1 MVMRKSVAL
10 ALSLLGLFDSLYLLY
25 TYTSPSRPM
34 VCIGTGCD
42 AVRASVYS
50 TLWGVSMPVFGVL
63 GYALLAIVIVAES
76 LLSARFAR
84 WARYTF
90 WGMAGFG
97 FAFSLYLEYLQ
108 TFVIHAYCA
117 WCVTSGIVMTAL
129 FALAVLTMVRI
140 GPEPEPAIQLTRL
153 RSLFAVCVAGLLAGV
168 PAFYLL
174 VRHSERA
181 PQVPQA
187 APGDLA
193 QRLAR
198 PGSHE
203 TGNPQALLT
212 VVEFGDFEC
221 PVCGRGEAAARVIRT
236 QYATQVRFIFRQFP
250 LERIHPL
257 AEKAAEASECAAEQG
272 KFWEMVEKIY
282 SRQSDLSVEGLERDA
297 AELGLN
303 QSRFNECLT
312 GGAMASRV
320 HYDVEDARAL
330 GVRATPTFFI
340 GQQRVEGVLSA
351 TQFSQ
356 LVAEQL
362 NNLGMDIAKDVA
374 SAESPVA
381 AVPGKPVTKPATQN
395 RGHVAP
401 TQPTP
406 GIAKAIADPPQTS
419 TGLLGAAPGGFV
431 PGLQPAAPSGP
442 FGVLQAATG
451 GGTCSEADA
460 AKTQPTLIHTPEL
473 RQLLS
478 GNAQTLFVDVRSAG
492 DYATARIPGAINIPA
507 DEIERRWNTLPKD
520 RVIVIYESG
529 GSSADICAASR
540 ATGRALLE
548 HGFPFSQIKVYQD
561 GLAGWERAGI
571 YIRR

>member
-1 MVMRKSVAL
+1 MVARKSLTL

-50 TLWGVSMPVFGVL
+50 SLWGVSMPVFGVF
-63 GYALLAIVIVAES
+63 GYGLLAIFIVAES
-76 LLSARFAR
+76 LFPGRLAR
-84 WARYTF
+84 WARYALL
-90 WGMAGFG
+90 GMTGLGFL
-97 FAFSLYLEYLQ
+97 FSLYLEYLQ
-108 TFVIHAYCA
+108 AFAIHAYCA
-117 WCVTSGIVMTAL
+117 WCVTSGFVMTAL
-129 FALAVLTMVRI
+129 FALAVVNVIRA
-140 GPEPEPAIQLTRL
+140 GPEPDPAMQLVRV
-153 RSLFAVCVAGLLAGV
+153 RSLFAVSVAGLLAGL

-174 VRHSERA
+174 VRHSELA
-181 PQVPQA
+181 PQTHHA
-187 APGDLA
+187 APADLA

-198 PGSHE
+198 PGSHT
-203 TGNPQALLT
+203 TGNPQARLT

-236 QYATQVRFIFRQFP
+236 QYADQVRFIFRQFP

-282 SRQSDLSVEGLERDA
+282 SRQSDLSAEGLKRDA
-297 AELGLN
+297 AEVGLN

-320 HYDVEDARAL
+320 HADIEDARAL

-340 GQQRVEGVLSA
+340 GEQRVEGVLSVK
-351 TQFSQ
+351 QFSQ

-362 NNLGMDIAKDVA
+362 SNAGVNIAGVA
-374 SAESPVA
+374 SAQSEVA
-381 AVPGKPVTKPATQN
+381 TIPEKPVTKPATQN
-395 RGHVAP
+395 MGHAAP
-401 TQPTP
+401 TQPSR
-406 GIAKAIADPPQTS
+406 GIAKANADSLQAS
-419 TGLLGAAPGGFV
+419 TGGLPGASPGGFI
-431 PGLQPAAPSGP
+431 PGLHTSAPGGP
-442 FGVLQAATG
+442 FGVLQAGAG

-478 GNAQTLFVDVRSAG
+478 GDARPLFVDVRSAG
-492 DYATARIPGAINIPA
+492 DYAAARIPGAISLPA

-529 GSSADICAASR
+529 RSSGDICAASR
-540 ATGRALLE
+540 AVGRALLE
-548 HGFPFSQIKVYQD
+548 HGFPFAQVKVYQD
-561 GLAGWERAGI
+561 GLVGWERAGI
-571 YIRR
+571 DIRK